1 MLRVRQCCLFPRLPP
16 IAIKPRPAPIAPSP
30 DRKFHSG
37 VSSKIALG
45 TISAHHT
52 PVTFYICYHN
62 SSNPPQFSVRNNQPV
77 EPDMESTN
85 ASAFDASSMDSRVCH
100 DGSNSSVV
108 GDDKP
113 AWRPY
118 KDRWARQ
125 KTRNTKR
132 NGTDSGTTAPGN
144 APPSART
151 RQKLPR
157 RSKQLAEK
165 NIREEMQSQA
175 SQSVN
180 TASYAPGHP
189 SQNSFGTFDNF
200 NLAPMFLPFQNGM
213 AAPNETFPGFQQPFW
228 QLPLEQQQQPLQA
241 PLGEPTNPSF
251 GFPPLNDMSAFPGG
265 SPPMFPPAFMNFAPT
280 NPLMTMPPFGPMTF
294 QAAGSAGVNT
304 RNMSSQVP
312 SPRPGSSSKAR
323 ASPRPRSKNFE
334 SPTPPKRALPTPA
347 YLEQSSKPAKRN
359 SWKQPLLV
367 ILDLNGTLVH
377 RPDRY
382 MPPRFKRRAGL
393 DIFIQTLM
401 QKYKVMIWSSAR
413 PPTVDGIC
421 RQLFINDSRTQIVA
435 EWHREH
441 FNLTPQQYDAKI
453 QVYKTLSTV
462 WADEKVQ
469 ASYPSPESLG
479 SSVPGTFQKT
489 RWDQTNTILIDD
501 TRLKASSEPSNLLEI
516 PTFDGHS
523 GAEDAA
529 TLTKVLQMLEEL
541 SLHEDVSQVLHKW
554 YNSIPKTG
562 NLCLDIKLQD
572 DAEAQQQQTE
582 TTQQQPQPKP
592 NDVPLTPAEIAEARK
607 QRRKAR
613 KREKTA
619 EKARA
624 RQIQKQED
632 RLAAKAKKQQQQP
645 PPPTSI
651 PVAAAVSSTVDES
664 NTGTPHTDPSSFPP
678 PSPSSPSSDSTP
690 GGTAIPSGLD
700 LNENVS
706 NTLGNGD
713 ASDRSP
719 SPAASTQSENYLL
732 DRLEESLKT

>member
-1 MLRVRQCCLFPRLPP
+1 MLRVRQCCFFPRLPLL
-16 IAIKPRPAPIAPSP
+16 AIKPRPAPIVTSP
-30 DRKFHSG
+30 DRKFQSG
-37 VSSKIALG
+37 VSKADLG
-45 TISAHHT
+45 TLNAHCTPFTPRTCFHISSSS
-52 PVTFYICYHN
+52 PRVFVHN
-62 SSNPPQFSVRNNQPV
+62 NRSVK
-77 EPDMESTN
+77 PDMESAN
-85 ASAFDASSMDSRVCH
+85 APAFDASSIDSRLCH

-118 KDRWARQ
+118 KGRWARQ
-125 KTRNTKR
+125 KMRNTKR
-132 NGTDSGTTAPGN
+132 NSTENPDTTAPGN
-144 APPSART
+144 APPAARP

-175 SQSVN
+175 SQSAGS
-180 TASYAPGHP
+180 ASYVPGQP
-189 SQNSFGTFDNF
+189 PQNSFGAFDNI
-200 NLAPMFLPFQNGM
+200 NLAAMVPPFQNGM
-213 AAPNETFPGFQQPFW
+213 AAPNENVPGFQQPFW
-228 QLPLEQQQQPLQA
+228 QLPWEQQQLLFHA
-241 PLGEPTNPSF
+241 PVGESTNPSF
-251 GFPPLNDMSAFPGG
+251 GFPPLNDMGAFPGG
-265 SPPMFPPAFMNFAPT
+265 LPPMFPPAFMNFAST
-280 NPLMTMPPFGPMTF
+280 NPLMAMPPFGPMAF
-294 QAAGSAGVNT
+294 QAAGSAGINT

-312 SPRPGSSSKAR
+312 SPRPGSSSRAR
-323 ASPRPRSKNFE
+323 ASPRPRSKRFD
-334 SPTPPKRALPTPA
+334 SPTPPKRAMPTPA

-359 SWKQPLLV
+359 SWSQPLLV

-469 ASYPSPESLG
+469 ASYPNPKDLG
-479 SSVPGTFQKT
+479 SSVPATFQKT

-516 PTFDGHS
+516 PTFDGSS

-541 SLHEDVSQVLHKW
+541 SLHDDVSQVLHKW

-562 NLCLDIKLQD
+562 NLCLDIKLQED
-572 DAEAQQQQTE
+572 PEAQHQLQT
-582 TTQQQPQPKP
+582 QCY
-592 NDVPLTPAEIAEARK
+592 NGPLTPTEIAEARK

-613 KREKTA
+613 KREKVA

-624 RQIQKQED
+624 RQIQKQEQ
-632 RLAAKAKKQQQQP
+632 RLAKQYP
-645 PPPTSI
+645 PPPTYT
-651 PVAAAVSSTVDES
+651 PGVVASSTVDETNTVTPRTDLSSS
-664 NTGTPHTDPSSFPP
+664 NSFPP
-678 PSPSSPSSDSTP
+678 HSPSSPSSDSTP
-690 GGTAIPSGLD
+690 GGTAIPTGYD
-700 LNENVS
+700 VNDKVKR
-706 NTLGNGD
+706 TLRVAGDDD

-732 DRLEESLKT
+732 DRLEESLKTG

>member
-1 MLRVRQCCLFPRLPP
+1 M
-16 IAIKPRPAPIAPSP
+16 
-30 DRKFHSG
+30 
-37 VSSKIALG
+37 
-45 TISAHHT
+45 
-52 PVTFYICYHN
+52 
-62 SSNPPQFSVRNNQPV
+62 
-77 EPDMESTN
+77 
-85 ASAFDASSMDSRVCH
+85 
-100 DGSNSSVV
+100 
-108 GDDKP
+108 
-113 AWRPY
+113 
-118 KDRWARQ
+118 
-125 KTRNTKR
+125 RNTKR
-132 NGTDSGTTAPGN
+132 NGTEDSGTTAPGN
-144 APPSART
+144 APPSARP

-175 SQSVN
+175 SQSAN

-189 SQNSFGTFDNF
+189 SQNSFGAFDNF
-200 NLAPMFLPFQNGM
+200 NLAPMFLPFQNGT
-213 AAPNETFPGFQQPFW
+213 AASNETFPGFQQPFW
-228 QLPLEQQQQPLQA
+228 QLPLEQQQQLLQA

-265 SPPMFPPAFMNFAPT
+265 LPPMFPPAFMNFAPT
-280 NPLMTMPPFGPMTF
+280 NPLMTMPPFGPMAF
-294 QAAGSAGVNT
+294 PAAGSAGVNT

-323 ASPRPRSKNFE
+323 ASPRPRSKKFE

-347 YLEQSSKPAKRN
+347 YIEQSSKPAKRN

-479 SSVPGTFQKT
+479 QSVPATFQKT

-541 SLHEDVSQVLHKW
+541 SLHDDVSQVLHKW

-562 NLCLDIKLQD
+562 NLCLDIKLQE
-572 DAEAQQQQTE
+572 DAEAQQQPE
-582 TTQQQPQPKP
+582 ITQQPQPQPKP

-632 RLAAKAKKQQQQP
+632 RLAAKAKKQPP

-651 PVAAAVSSTVDES
+651 PVAAAVSSTVDET
-664 NTGTPHTDPSSFPP
+664 NTVTPHTYPSSFPP
-678 PSPSSPSSDSTP
+678 PSPSSPSSDSSP

-700 LNENVS
+700 LNENAS
-706 NTLGNGD
+706 NTLRDGD

>member
-1 MLRVRQCCLFPRLPP
+1 
-16 IAIKPRPAPIAPSP
+16 
-30 DRKFHSG
+30 
-37 VSSKIALG
+37 
-45 TISAHHT
+45 
-52 PVTFYICYHN
+52 
-62 SSNPPQFSVRNNQPV
+62 
-77 EPDMESTN
+77 MESAN
-85 ASAFDASSMDSRVCH
+85 ATAFDTASMDSRICH
-100 DGSNSSVV
+100 DGSSSSVV

-118 KDRWARQ
+118 KGRWARQ
-125 KTRNTKR
+125 NMRNTKR
-132 NGTDSGTTAPGN
+132 NGTEDLDTTAPGN
-144 APPSART
+144 AAPPARS

-165 NIREEMQSQA
+165 NIREELQSQA
-175 SQSVN
+175 SQS
-180 TASYAPGHP
+180 ASTVPYAPGHP
-189 SQNSFGTFDNF
+189 QNSFGAFDNF
-200 NLAPMFLPFQNGM
+200 NLAPMIPPFQNGL
-213 AAPNETFPGFQQPFW
+213 ATPNENVTGFQQPFW
-228 QLPLEQQQQPLQA
+228 QLPWEQQQLLFQN

-251 GFPPLNDMSAFPGG
+251 GFPPLNGMAFPGG
-265 SPPMFPPAFMNFAPT
+265 LPPMPPPAFMNFAPT
-280 NPLMTMPPFGPMTF
+280 NPLMTMPPFGPMAL

-304 RNMSSQVP
+304 RNMSSQAP
-312 SPRPGSSSKAR
+312 SPRPGSSSRAR
-323 ASPRPRSKNFE
+323 ASPRPRSKRFE

-347 YLEQSSKPAKRN
+347 YLKQSSQPAKRN
-359 SWKQPLLV
+359 SWSQPLLV

-393 DIFIQTLM
+393 DVFIQTLM
-401 QKYKVMIWSSAR
+401 EKYKVMIWSSAR

-469 ASYPSPESLG
+469 ASYPSREDLG
-479 SSVPGTFQKT
+479 QAVPATFQKT
-489 RWDQTNTILIDD
+489 RWDQSNTILIDD

-516 PTFDGHS
+516 PTFDGAS
-523 GAEDAA
+523 GTEDSA

-541 SLHEDVSQVLHKW
+541 SLHDDVSQVLHKW

-562 NLCLDIKLQD
+562 NLCLDIKLQ
-572 DAEAQQQQTE
+572 ENTETQQQQ
-582 TTQQQPQPKP
+582 QPTPH
-592 NDVPLTPAEIAEARK
+592 DGPLTPAEIAEARK

-613 KREKTA
+613 KREKVA

-624 RQIQKQED
+624 RQLQKQEG
-632 RLAAKAKKQQQQP
+632 RLATKARQPQP
-645 PPPTSI
+645 PPPTSV
-651 PVAAAVSSTVDES
+651 PVAIASSTVDET
-664 NTGTPHTDPSSFPP
+664 NTVPPPRTDLSTPTSFPH
-678 PSPSSPSSDSTP
+678 SPSSPSSASTP
-690 GGTAIPSGLD
+690 GGTAILTEYNVNDKINNTSGVAD
-700 LNENVS
+700 
-706 NTLGNGD
+706 GA

-732 DRLEESLKT
+732 DRLEESLKTD